1 MRAILFS
8 CLLLLAGCSESFA
21 SDKELAE
28 HFALLQEKEKE
39 ANSYA
44 KKIRQLERKEQRQ
57 FTKTM
62 ELTQRQFTEVAKRS
76 AALRKSAKNRLALTE
91 KEEALFEEAEKA
103 AAPLKRTLDTHQ
115 EGKALSEAVKARY
128 AVRRS
133 FLSNYK
139 QLAEMQ
145 IQLYTQLEN
154 KEASIEDLETAVN
167 EINEQLQIT
176 EKQTAEFNELTHEI
190 NQLLKRLENEE

>member
-1 MRAILFS
+1 MRAIFFS
-8 CLLLLAGCSESFA
+8 CLLLLAGCSEPFA

-28 HFALLQEKEKE
+28 RFALLQEKERE

-62 ELTQRQFTEVAKRS
+62 ELTQQQFAEVAKRS
-76 AALRKSAKNRLALTE
+76 AALRKSAKHRLVLAE
-91 KEEALFEEAEKA
+91 KEEALFEEAEKI
-103 AAPLKRTLDTHQ
+103 AAPLKKTLDNH
-115 EGKALSEAVKARY
+115 EERKALSEAVKERY

-139 QLAEMQ
+139 LLAEMQ

-154 KEASIEDLETAVN
+154 KEASIEELETAVA
-167 EINEQLQIT
+167 EVNEQLRT
-176 EKQTAEFNELTHEI
+176 AESQTAEFNELTHEI